1 MRKYIFL
8 LLLLLHRAAFGQG
21 YEYCY
26 WLDDHS
32 DERYYGTSET
42 SQWSLQ
48 LDVADLSETLH
59 HLHVQV
65 KDTAGRWSS
74 PRSTLFLRVPLVKDI
89 KARYWFD
96 NKAIIE
102 ATVTNGA
109 QSIDVSGLSDG
120 LHFFHYQVKGS
131 GGAYSPV
138 RTSLFLKSPVTADLT
153 ARYWFDD
160 EEATDTLVTT
170 GVQSIDVS
178 GLSDGLHFF
187 HYQVKGSGGA
197 YSPVRTSLFLK
208 SPVTAD
214 LTARY
219 WFDDGKTTETTV
231 TSGVQSINVS
241 GLSQGLHFFHYQI
254 KGSGGAY
261 SPVRTALFINNKRGD
276 IVRYDYWVNN
286 DTENLR
292 VKAGLPSDSLYCLN
306 DSLEVESYPIRP
318 EAFHFEVNEGTPY
331 IYGKNKLHARFYN
344 SNSAFAEDSAMY
356 IDGGSRREVTDVL
369 PLEAYTPRTDATP
382 EADSIRWYQ
391 LVAYASSRPVLLVS
405 QSCTVQLFSP
415 EGEELLY
422 ATGEAATDTLR
433 CNASSDGYYY
443 VALHSVTGGD
453 SLTTIRYMRE
463 NLQHYR
469 LEYFVDGEFYAA
481 DSVARGDHIIAM
493 AEPVKENRRFSGWR
507 DLPSVMPDSNVTA
520 RGSFEYMVDYMVADT
535 VLWRTGYYYGDEIDD
550 SPEPEKEWYEFE
562 EWDGLP
568 TTMPARDIAVIAKF
582 FFLLELGDV
591 NGDGRVSVADI
602 TVLTNHIM
610 KLPNTQFVRDAADV
624 NGDGRI
630 SVVDVTMTTNKI
642 LDNED

>member
-8 LLLLLHRAAFGQG
+8 LLLLLHRAVFGQG

-26 WLDDHS
+26 WLDDRS
-32 DERYYGTSET
+32 DERHYGTSAT

-109 QSIDVSGLSDG
+109 
-120 LHFFHYQVKGS
+120 
-131 GGAYSPV
+131 
-138 RTSLFLKSPVTADLT
+138 
-153 ARYWFDD
+153 
-160 EEATDTLVTT
+160 
-170 GVQSIDVS
+170 QSIDVS

-382 EADSIRWYQ
+382 EADSIRWYR

-422 ATGEAATDTLR
+422 ASGEAATDTLK

-453 SLTTIRYMRE
+453 SLTTISYMRE
-463 NLQHYR
+463 NSQLYR

-481 DSVARGDHIIAM
+481 DSVARGDHITAI

-520 RGSFEYMVDYMVADT
+520 RGSFEYMVDYMVSDT
-535 VLWRTGYYYGDEIDD
+535 LLWRTGYYYGDEIDD

-568 TTMPARDIAVIAKF
+568 ETMPARDIAVIAKF

-642 LDNED
+642 LNNED